1 MARTT
6 RRQHR
11 RHPALRVLGAGAS
24 FILLIAAAFAALTLV
39 IVPAVTGSQTYS
51 VLTNSMNPH
60 YGPGTLLIVKPVD
73 ADTLRTGDVITY
85 QLESGRSDVIT
96 HRIISVTADQ
106 EGNRLLLT
114 KGDNNS
120 APDDNPVTEVQ
131 LRGKLFYA
139 VPWAG
144 YVANW
149 LGNQDRTLAGQAA
162 AAVLIAYG
170 AGTMIREVLRR
181 RRTSTTAAST
191 DTAPDAVVEGAH
203 R

>member
-6 RRQHR
+6 RPQHR
-11 RHPALRVLGAGAS
+11 RHPALRALGAAAS
-24 FILLIAAAFAALTLV
+24 FVLLISASFAALTLV

-51 VLTNSMNPH
+51 VLTNSMKPH

-73 ADTLRTGDVITY
+73 ADTLRTGDVVTY
-85 QLESGRSDVIT
+85 QLESGRPDVIT

-120 APDDNPVTEVQ
+120 AADDAPVTEVQ
-131 LRGKLFYA
+131 IRGKLLYA

-144 YVANW
+144 YAANW
-149 LGNQDRTLAGQAA
+149 LGNQDRTFTGQAA
-162 AAVLIAYG
+162 AAALIAYG
-170 AGTMIREVLRR
+170 AGTMIREVLKR
-181 RRTSTTAAST
+181 RRTTPGM
-191 DTAPDAVVEGAH
+191 APDAGLKGVH

>member
-6 RRQHR
+6 RRRHR
-11 RHPALRVLGAGAS
+11 RHPALRALGAAAS
-24 FILLIAAAFAALTLV
+24 FILLISAAFAALTLV
-39 IVPAVTGSQTYS
+39 IVPAVTGSQTFS
-51 VLTNSMNPH
+51 VLTNSMKPH

-73 ADTLRTGDVITY
+73 VNTLGTGDVITY
-85 QLESGRSDVIT
+85 QLESGRPHVIT
-96 HRIISVTADQ
+96 HRVVSVTADQ

-120 APDDNPVTEVQ
+120 APDDTPVTEVQ
-131 LRGKLFYA
+131 VRGKLFYA

-149 LGNQDRTLAGQAA
+149 LGNQDRTFAGQAA
-162 AAVLIAYG
+162 AAALIAYG
-170 AGTMIREVLRR
+170 AATMIREAQKRR
-181 RRTSTTAAST
+181 RSQP
-191 DTAPDAVVEGAH
+191 DTAGNAALEKAH